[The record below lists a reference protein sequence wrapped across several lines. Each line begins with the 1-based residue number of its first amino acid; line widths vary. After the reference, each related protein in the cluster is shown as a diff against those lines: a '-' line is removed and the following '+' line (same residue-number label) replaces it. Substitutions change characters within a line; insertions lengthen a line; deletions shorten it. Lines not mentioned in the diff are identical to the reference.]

1 MRSDE
6 GKVPSEAGTKRPI
19 AIVGAASGIGI
30 RPYDSGGMRRLDL
43 APRALRQRGLVA
55 RLAARDRGDVTAPP
69 YRDWT
74 RDGTRIRNEDD
85 VADYS
90 RALGREIAAASAQ
103 SSPPRPFVLAL
114 GGDCS
119 IVLGALLGLRSTG
132 QSPLGLVYIDAHAD
146 FGTPEESL
154 TGSAASM
161 CLALATGRGETALAR
176 LAGDGPLVDPAD
188 VVLIGRRDHGA
199 AWYGHA
205 ALAVSGV
212 LDLPQATV
220 RELGPRAV
228 AQRALDR
235 LIGLSPRPEVDA
247 RGVAGFW
254 IHLDADVLDPSVMP
268 AVDSPEPGGIDLED
282 LEDLLRP
289 LVRRPEALG
298 LELTIYDPTLDP
310 RGVCAERLVALL
322 ERLLVGD

>member
-1 MRSDE
+1 MGIRSDD
-6 GKVPSEAGTKRPI
+6 GKVPSEAGAKRAI
-19 AIVGAASGIGI
+19 AVVGAASGIGI

-90 RALGREIAAASAQ
+90 RALGREIAAASAHA
-103 SSPPRPFVLAL
+103 SPPRPFVLAL

-132 QSPLGLVYIDAHAD
+132 QRRLGLVYIDAHAD
-146 FGTPEESL
+146 FGTQEESL

-199 AWYGHA
+199 VWYGHA
-205 ALAVSGV
+205 ALESSGV
-212 LDLPQATV
+212 LDLPHATV
-220 RELGPRAV
+220 RERGPRVV
-228 AQRALDR
+228 AQTALDR
-235 LIGLSPRPEVDA
+235 LVGHGVGSA
-247 RGVAGFW
+247 RSITGFW
-254 IHLDADVLDPSVMP
+254 IHLDADVLDPAVMP
-268 AVDSPEPGGIDLED
+268 AVDSPEPGGLDLEE
-282 LEDLLRP
+282 LEELLRP

-310 RGVCAERLVALL
+310 RGVCAERLVTLL